1 MTNIITDA
9 QLVAQYAQK
18 AMEGP
23 EKQIITRAPS
33 VPEVTLP
40 AGFILPNGEVAKTA
54 EVRELNG
61 ADEEAISKAGSTA
74 KALNVLLQRGLVKI
88 GDKEVTK
95 DDMDVLLAGD
105 RDAILL
111 GIRKVTFGAAL
122 PLKVRCSSCSDE
134 HELEI
139 DLEKDVP
146 VKTLEDPIRDRV
158 WEMETKNGVIK
169 LALPNGITQKK
180 LMDNMDKTSA
190 EVNTM
195 LLAGCILSVNNA
207 PSIGAQTA
215 LSLGM
220 ADRTNIIDEII
231 KRNPGPRLGE
241 VKKVCKACGEDIYLP
256 LSLLDL
262 FRL

>member
-18 AMEGP
+18 AMEEP
-23 EKQIITRAPS
+23 EKTIITRAPS
-33 VPEVTLP
+33 SPEVNLP
-40 AGFILPNGEVAKTA
+40 AGFILPTGEVIKTA

-74 KALNVLLQRGLVKI
+74 KSLNILLQRGLVKL
-88 GDKEVTK
+88 GDKPATN
-95 DDMDVLLAGD
+95 DDLDALLSGD

-111 GIRKVTFGAAL
+111 GIRKATFGSL
-122 PLKVRCSSCSDE
+122 ISLNVRCVSCSE
-134 HELEI
+134 NQVTEV

-146 VKTLEDPIRDRV
+146 VKELADPINDRV
-158 WEMETKNGVIK
+158 WESTTTSGVIK
-169 LALPNGITQKK
+169 LSLPNGITQKK

-190 EVNTM
+190 EINTM

-215 LSLGM
+215 LALGM
-220 ADRTNIIDEII
+220 ADRTSIIEQII
-231 KRNPGPRLGE
+231 ERNPGPRLGE
-241 VKKVCKACGEDIYLP
+241 VKKVCRACGEDILLP
-256 LSLLDL
+256 LSLIDL

>member
-1 MTNIITDA
+1 MTEIITDA
-9 QLVAQYAQK
+9 QLVAKYAQK
-18 AMEGP
+18 AMEEP
-23 EKQIITRAPS
+23 EKQVITRAPS
-33 VPEVTLP
+33 SPEVKLP

-61 ADEEAISKAGSTA
+61 SDEEAISKAGSTA
-74 KALNVLLQRGLVKI
+74 KSLNILLQRGLVKI
-88 GDKEVTK
+88 GDKEATK
-95 DDMDVLLAGD
+95 DDLDALLSGD

-111 GIRKVTFGAAL
+111 GIRKVTFGTTL
-122 PLKVRCSSCSDE
+122 NLKVRCAFCGDE
-134 HELEI
+134 HLTEI
-139 DLEKDVP
+139 DLEQDVP
-146 VKTLEDPIRDRV
+146 VKYLTDPIQDRV
-158 WEMETKNGVIK
+158 WEVETKNGVIK
-169 LALPNGITQKK
+169 LALPTGITQKK

-215 LSLGM
+215 LTLGM
-220 ADRTNIIDEII
+220 ADRSKIIDEII
-231 KRNPGPRLGE
+231 ERNPGPRLGE
-241 VKKVCKACGEDIYLP
+241 VKKGCKACGEDIALP